1 MFEAQKLFTVHAV
14 NRARAVSIQHK
25 IDNKT
30 KPPGALGILENVALQ
45 IALIQQTL
53 TPSLNKPHMLLFA
66 GDHGIVS
73 EGVSPFPQVVTQQM
87 VHNFVNGGAAINVF
101 CRQHHIAIDVI
112 DAGVN
117 GDLSNLPIT
126 HAKVARGTKNFL
138 HEPAMTTAQCEQ
150 AITRGAAL
158 VRAASESGCN
168 IIGFGEMGI
177 GNTSSATALFAA
189 LSGISVEDCVGR
201 GTGLD
206 DKGLLQKTAV
216 LKAAL
221 KKHGAITDPFH
232 ILCTFGGFE
241 IAMMVGA
248 ILAACEQGM
257 VVLIDGF
264 IASSAAAI
272 AFALEPFAQDYCIFS
287 HLSNESGHKK
297 MLDYLQVS
305 PLVSLGL
312 RLGEGS
318 GIAVTYPLVESAV
331 LFFNQMAS
339 FDSAGIATQTGD

>member
-1 MFEAQKLFTVHAV
+1 MFDAHALFAV
-14 NRARAVSIQHK
+14 REVKKTMQESIQHK
-25 IDNKT
+25 IDVKT
-30 KPPGALGILENVALQ
+30 KPMGALGTLETVALQ

-53 TPSLNKPHMLLFA
+53 TPVLKKPQMLLFA
-66 GDHGIVS
+66 GDHGITA

-101 CRQHHIAIDVI
+101 CRQHNIAIDVV

-117 GDLSNLPIT
+117 GDLRTLPIKQ
-126 HAKVARGTKNFL
+126 AKVAVGTRNFL
-138 HEPAMTTAQCEQ
+138 HEPAMTAAQCEQ
-150 AITRGAAL
+150 AIARGAML
-158 VRAASESGCN
+158 VRATAEAGSN

-177 GNTSSATALFAA
+177 GNTSSATALFSA
-189 LSGISVEDCVGR
+189 LSGTAVEDCVGR

-206 DKGLLQKTAV
+206 DTGLQHKTAV

-221 KKHGAITDPFH
+221 DKHGALSNPFD

-248 ILAACEQGM
+248 ILAACEQKM
-257 VVLIDGF
+257 VVMIDGF

-272 AFALEPFAQDYCIFS
+272 AFALEPPARDYCIFS
-287 HLSNESGHKK
+287 HLSNEAGHKK
-297 MLDYLQVS
+297 ILDYLQVS

-318 GIAVTYPLVESAV
+318 GVAVTYPLIQSSV
-331 LFFNQMAS
+331 LFLNEMAS
-339 FDSAGIATQTGD
+339 FDDAGISNK

>member
-1 MFEAQKLFTVHAV
+1 MFDAQQLFTVDAV
-14 NRARAVSIQHK
+14 DPALAVHIRHK

-30 KPPGALGILENVALQ
+30 KPPGALGILEHVALQ
-45 IALIQQTL
+45 VALIQQTL
-53 TPSLNKPHMLLFA
+53 SPSLNKPHLLLFA

-101 CRQHHIAIDVI
+101 CRQHNIAIDVI

-117 GDLSNLPIT
+117 GDLSGLPVT
-126 HAKVARGTKNFL
+126 HAKVAHGTKNFL
-138 HEPAMTTAQCEQ
+138 HEPAMTPAQCEQ
-150 AITRGAAL
+150 AIARGATL
-158 VRAASESGCN
+158 VRATSESGCN

-189 LSGISVEDCVGR
+189 LSSMGVDECVGR

-206 DKGLLQKTAV
+206 DAGLLHKTAV

-221 KKHGAITDPFH
+221 AQHGPLTDPFT

-248 ILAACEQGM
+248 ILAACEQRM

-272 AFALEPFAQDYCIFS
+272 AFALEPYARDYCVFS

-318 GIAVTYPLVESAV
+318 GVAVTYPLIASAV
-331 LFFNQMAS
+331 LFLNEMAS
-339 FDSAGIATQTGD
+339 FDSAGVSDKC

>member
-1 MFEAQKLFTVHAV
+1 MFEAQKLFTVHPVDQLLA
-14 NRARAVSIQHK
+14 NKIQQK

-30 KPPGALGILENVALQ
+30 KPPGALGVLENVALQ
-45 IALIQQTL
+45 IALIQQNM

-66 GDHGIVS
+66 GDHGIAA

-101 CRQHHIAIDVI
+101 CRQHNIAIDVI

-117 GDLSNLPIT
+117 GDLSDLAIT
-126 HAKVARGTKNFL
+126 HAKVAPGTKNFL
-138 HEPAMTTAQCEQ
+138 YEKAMTATDCEQ
-150 AITRGAAL
+150 AIARGAAL

-168 IIGFGEMGI
+168 VIGFGEMGI

-206 DKGLLQKTAV
+206 DAGLLHKSVV

-221 KKHGAITDPFH
+221 KKHGALTEPFD

-248 ILAACEQGM
+248 MLAACEQRM

-272 AFALEPFAQDYCIFS
+272 AFALEPFARDYCVFS
-287 HLSNESGHKK
+287 HLSNESGHRK
-297 MLDYLQVS
+297 MLDYLQVQ

-318 GIAVTYPLVESAV
+318 GVAVTYPLIESAV
-331 LFFNQMAS
+331 LFFNEMAS
-339 FDSAGIATQTGD
+339 FDSAGIAAKTDE

>member
-1 MFEAQKLFTVHAV
+1 MFDSLKLFTVNEVDSSLAEII
-14 NRARAVSIQHK
+14 RHK

-30 KPPGALGILENVALQ
+30 KPPGALGVLETVALQ
-45 IALIQQTL
+45 VALVQQTL
-53 TPSLNKPHMLLFA
+53 TPSLKKPHLLLFA

-87 VHNFVNGGAAINVF
+87 VRNFVSGGAAINVF
-101 CRQHHIAIDVI
+101 CRQHNIAIDVI

-117 GDLSNLPIT
+117 GDLSALAIT
-126 HAKVARGTKNFL
+126 HAKISAGTKNFL
-138 HEPAMTTAQCEQ
+138 HEPAMTAVQCEQ
-150 AITRGAAL
+150 AIARGATFS
-158 VRAASESGCN
+158 RAACESGCN
-168 IIGFGEMGI
+168 VIGFGEMGI
-177 GNTSSATALFAA
+177 GNTSSATALFSA
-189 LSGISVEDCVGR
+189 LSGTSVEDCVGR

-206 DKGLLQKTAV
+206 EKGLAHKTAV

-221 KKHGAITDPFH
+221 AKHGALTDPFD

-248 ILAACEQGM
+248 ILAACEQNM
-257 VVLIDGF
+257 LVLIDGF

-272 AFALEPFAQDYCIFS
+272 AFALEPFARDYCVFS

-297 MLDYLQVS
+297 MLDYLQAQ

-318 GIAVTYPLVESAV
+318 GVAVTYPLIESAV
-331 LFFNQMAS
+331 LFLNEMAS
-339 FDSAGIATQTGD
+339 FDSAGVSDKK